1 MVDDIVEIVNPLNY
15 DRARLL
21 EVVERRR
28 REAEG
33 LKSSINTSNNSWQ
46 QLDEDLN
53 YVLIGKTFKKYGARD
68 THPNFKT
75 IAPSDK
81 YHQIVKTLQHYKIDP
96 IIKSEV

>member
-1 MVDDIVEIVNPLNY
+1 MLDEVIKQQLVDDIVEIVQPLNY

-33 LKSSINTSNNSWQ
+33 LKSSINTNNNSWQ

-53 YVLIGKTFKKYGARD
+53 YVLQGKELRKYGDRD
-68 THPNFKT
+68 RHKNFKT
-75 IAPSDK
+75 IAPS
-81 YHQIVKTLQHYKIDP
+81 
-96 IIKSEV
+96 